1 MENYLVTN
9 VKKMIGI
16 GREVEGRRKDGSTFP
31 LDLSVSEVNAHG
43 ERMFSGIVRDI
54 TERKEAEAILK
65 QTLEDLQISNA
76 ELEKFAY
83 VASHD
88 LKSPLRAIDN
98 LTKWLEEDLDDVLN
112 DRNRAHME
120 KLRGR
125 VLRMENLLDDL
136 LEYSRA
142 GRNLDNSE
150 IIKSERLVRE
160 ISDFLDV
167 PKGFVVKADES
178 LKGINVPRMPLEQIF
193 HNLVGNALKHHD
205 KEKGTITVS
214 AKNRGEFYEFSV
226 ADDGPGIPKKYQ
238 EQVFEMF
245 QTLKSRDEVEGSG
258 MGLALV
264 KKIVHNFGGQF
275 RLESEEGQGST
286 FIFTWPKNPEIK
298 SGIARENQK
307 AA

>member
-264 KKIVHNFGGQF
+264 KKIVHNFGGQL